1 MVGAVLNNR
10 EMLLEISKSSP
21 NALTYNYAFRIKTD
35 NTHLSHIHIY
45 IYNCCIVT
53 WSPAIPYE
61 IL

>member
-21 NALTYNYAFRIKTD
+21 KSLTYNYAFRIKTD

-45 IYNCCIVT
+45 IYNRIRF
-53 WSPAIPYE
+53 
-61 IL
+61 L

>member
-21 NALTYNYAFRIKTD
+21 KALTYNYAFRIKTD

-45 IYNCCIVT
+45 IYNRIRF
-53 WSPAIPYE
+53 
-61 IL
+61 L